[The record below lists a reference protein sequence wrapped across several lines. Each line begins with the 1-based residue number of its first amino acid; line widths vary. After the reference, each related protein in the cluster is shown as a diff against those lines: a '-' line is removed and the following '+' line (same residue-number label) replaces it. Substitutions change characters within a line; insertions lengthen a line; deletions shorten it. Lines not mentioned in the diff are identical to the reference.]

1 MKTAPASRRR
11 KLFSLKSHTNQ
22 NHSFFPQ
29 KQHAS
34 LSSVFEK
41 ILLLINEWWLSS
53 DGGDEER
60 DKQRCG

>member
-1 MKTAPASRRR
+1 MKTAPP
-11 KLFSLKSHTNQ
+11 KKTFFSKISHKPKPLL
-22 NHSFFPQ
+22 FFPQ